1 MDKQPEDN
9 QMPIM
14 EHLIELRN
22 RLTWSVLALFIT
34 FGVCYY
40 FVEDIYGFLVR
51 PLAEA
56 MGPGSDRRMIYT
68 ALTEVFFTYVKVS
81 FFAACFISTP
91 VFLGQFWAFIA
102 PGLYK
107 NERRAFYP
115 FLFAT
120 PILFVLGG
128 AMVYY
133 FIMPL
138 AWKFFLSFETASGSA
153 TGLAIQLEAKVGEYL
168 SLVMK
173 LIFAFGL
180 CFQLPVALTLMARA
194 GLVTSQG
201 LKKKRKYAVVITF
214 VVAAVMTPPDLISQI
229 GLAVPI
235 MLLYEISIFMAKL
248 AERKRAERAAEEEAE
263 LNAENRGETSGAQSQ
278 SDDDDVDEQSE
289 NAAQAGASS
298 STQDDDSGSETSR
311 SSQTSSP
318 SSSGSGS
325 DDDDDE
331 DDFNNAR

>member
-1 MDKQPEDN
+1 MQLQDP

-22 RLTWSVLALFIT
+22 RLTWSVLALFVT
-34 FGVCYY
+34 FGICYY

-51 PLAEA
+51 PLAQA

-91 VFLGQFWAFIA
+91 VVLGQIWAFVA

-107 NERRAFYP
+107 NERKAFYP

-120 PILFVLGG
+120 PILFFLGG

-138 AWKFFLSFETASGSA
+138 AWKFFLSFESTGSQ

-180 CFQLPVALTLMARA
+180 SFQLPVLLTLMARA
-194 GLVTSQG
+194 GLVTAQG
-201 LKKKRKYAVVITF
+201 LAKKRKYAVVITF
-214 VVAAVMTPPDLISQI
+214 IAAAIMTPPDLISQI

-235 MLLYEISIFMAKL
+235 MLLYEISIIMARMS
-248 AERKRAERAAEEEAE
+248 ERKRAASMEEDDLDDEGAQDHSEDDVNAQSAAAASAG
-263 LNAENRGETSGAQSQ
+263 NMDGSSSRDASDETSSNAKKQ
-278 SDDDDVDEQSE
+278 SDSS
-289 NAAQAGASS
+289 ASRM
-298 STQDDDSGSETSR
+298 SG
-311 SSQTSSP
+311 
-318 SSSGSGS
+318 
-325 DDDDDE
+325 DDDE

>member
-1 MDKQPEDN
+1 MQSHDK

-22 RLTWSVLALFIT
+22 RLTWAVLALFIT

-51 PLAEA
+51 PLADI
-56 MGPGSDRRMIYT
+56 MGPDRRMIYT

-81 FFAACFISTP
+81 FFAACFVSAP
-91 VFLGQFWAFIA
+91 VFLGQFWAFVA

-107 NERRAFYP
+107 NERSAFMP

-120 PILFVLGG
+120 PVLFLMGG
-128 AMVYY
+128 ALVYY

-138 AWKFFLSFETASGSA
+138 AWKFFLSFEQAGGASA
-153 TGLAIQLEAKVGEYL
+153 LAIQLEAKVGEYL

-180 CFQLPVALTLMARA
+180 CFQLPVLLTLMARA
-194 GLVTSQG
+194 GIVTADG
-201 LKKKRKYAVVITF
+201 LAKRRKYAVVIAF
-214 VVAAVMTPPDLISQI
+214 VFAAVLTPPDLISQV
-229 GLAVPI
+229 GLGIPI
-235 MLLYEISIFMAKL
+235 IILYEISIIMARFS
-248 AERKRAERAAEEEAE
+248 ERKRAKNAAAEEDEEDDEEANEAE
-263 LNAENRGETSGAQSQ
+263 ASGTAVATSGDSVDQQAAAAASYDDGQTSLTR
-278 SDDDDVDEQSE
+278 SSEDDDAPRLS
-289 NAAQAGASS
+289 GPSRK
-298 STQDDDSGSETSR
+298 DDG
-311 SSQTSSP
+311 
-318 SSSGSGS
+318 
-325 DDDDDE
+325 E

>member
-1 MDKQPEDN
+1 MQLQDQ

-22 RLTWSVLALFIT
+22 RLTWSVLALIVT

-40 FVEDIYGFLVR
+40 FVEDIYAFLVR
-51 PLAEA
+51 PLAAA

-81 FFAACFISTP
+81 FFAAMFVSTP
-91 VFLGQFWAFIA
+91 VVLGQIWAFVA

-120 PILFVLGG
+120 PVLFLLGG

-138 AWKFFLSFETASGSA
+138 AWKFFLSFETAGSQ

-180 CFQLPVALTLMARA
+180 SFQLPVLLTLMARA
-194 GLVTSQG
+194 GLVTAAG
-201 LKKKRKYAVVITF
+201 LAKKRKYAVVVTF
-214 VVAAVMTPPDLISQI
+214 VFAAIMTPPDLISQI

-235 MLLYEISIFMAKL
+235 MLLYEISIVMARMS
-248 AERKRAERAAEEEAE
+248 ERKRAASQADDDEDDYS
-263 LNAENRGETSGAQSQ
+263 NGAQ
-278 SDDDDVDEQSE
+278 SDDDLNAQS
-289 NAAQAGASS
+289 AAAASAGNSETSGFEKTAKDNGASS
-298 STQDDDSGSETSR
+298 DENTDETKQSS
-311 SSQTSSP
+311 SSQ
-318 SSSGSGS
+318 SGPKAG
-325 DDDDDE
+325 DDDE

>member
-1 MDKQPEDN
+1 MNMQSHDK

-22 RLTWSVLALFIT
+22 RLTWAVLALFIT

-51 PLAEA
+51 PLADI
-56 MGPGSDRRMIYT
+56 MGPDRRMIYT

-81 FFAACFISTP
+81 FFAACFVSAP
-91 VFLGQFWAFIA
+91 VFLGQFWAFVA

-107 NERRAFYP
+107 NERSAFMP

-120 PILFVLGG
+120 PVLFLMGG
-128 AMVYY
+128 ALVYY

-138 AWKFFLSFETASGSA
+138 AWKFFLSFEQAGGASA
-153 TGLAIQLEAKVGEYL
+153 LAIQLEAKVGEYL

-180 CFQLPVALTLMARA
+180 CFQLPVLLTLMARA
-194 GLVTSQG
+194 GIVTADG
-201 LKKKRKYAVVITF
+201 LAKRRKYAVVIAF
-214 VVAAVMTPPDLISQI
+214 VFAAVLTPPDLISQV
-229 GLAVPI
+229 GLGIPI
-235 MLLYEISIFMAKL
+235 IILYEISIIMARFS
-248 AERKRAERAAEEEAE
+248 ERKRAKNAAAEEDEEDDEEANEAE
-263 LNAENRGETSGAQSQ
+263 ASGTAVATSGDSVDQQAAAAASYDDGQTSLTR
-278 SDDDDVDEQSE
+278 SSEDDDAPRLS
-289 NAAQAGASS
+289 GPSRK
-298 STQDDDSGSETSR
+298 DDG
-311 SSQTSSP
+311 
-318 SSSGSGS
+318 
-325 DDDDDE
+325 E

>member
-1 MDKQPEDN
+1 MQLQDP

-22 RLTWSVLALFIT
+22 RLTWSVLALFVT
-34 FGVCYY
+34 FGICYY

-51 PLAEA
+51 PLAQA

-91 VFLGQFWAFIA
+91 VVLGQIWAFVA

-107 NERRAFYP
+107 NERKAFYP

-120 PILFVLGG
+120 PVLFFLGG

-138 AWKFFLSFETASGSA
+138 AWKFFLSFESTGSQ

-180 CFQLPVALTLMARA
+180 SFQLPVLLTLMARA
-194 GLVTSQG
+194 GLVTAEG
-201 LKKKRKYAVVITF
+201 LAKKRKYAVVITF

-235 MLLYEISIFMAKL
+235 MLLYEISIIMARIS
-248 AERKRAERAAEEEAE
+248 ERKRAAKMEEDELDDDAAQDKSDKSDEDDV
-263 LNAENRGETSGAQSQ
+263 NAQSAAAA
-278 SDDDDVDEQSE
+278 SAGNMDE
-289 NAAQAGASS
+289 ASS
-298 STQDDDSGSETSR
+298 SDAGDETSSESQKPSA
-311 SSQTSSP
+311 SSA
-318 SSSGSGS
+318 SGMTG
-325 DDDDDE
+325 DDDE